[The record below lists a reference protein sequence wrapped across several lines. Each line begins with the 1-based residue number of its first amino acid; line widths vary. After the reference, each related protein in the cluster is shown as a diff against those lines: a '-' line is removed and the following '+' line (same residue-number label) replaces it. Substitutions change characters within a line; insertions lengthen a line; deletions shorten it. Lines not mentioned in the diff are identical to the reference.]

1 MRLFNPL
8 TRIPCSWFLYIYLT
22 LQVLEFPAHGP
33 RRGGGGIPPDPHR
46 VGPGRVEDDEVH
58 GDDAEV
64 GEDEEDHGEADLEG
78 LGGGRLLAGLTVE
91 GGQEGR
97 NSGGETGEG
106 QEESQGPHCQ
116 T

>member
-1 MRLFNPL
+1 MLVP
-8 TRIPCSWFLYIYLT
+8 SVYLT
-22 LQVLEFPAHGP
+22 LEELGLPPHHGP
-33 RRGGGGIPPDPHR
+33 RGGGGRVPPDPHR

-97 NSGGETGEG
+97 NSGGEAGEG
-106 QEESQGPHCQ
+106 QEESQGPHGQ